1 MGKLL
6 NKYKEIKKTRK
17 GFTLVELLVVIAI
30 LAVLASISV
39 VGYLGFT
46 SKAKNSAA
54 LTELSQARE
63 AMRIQL
69 VTNTSVTKNDAANGN
84 VTFTYSTDTSNNNK
98 KIEYTYSAGTTTTTV
113 TWDTILKTT
122 FTDLAELNG
131 TFEVAATSG
140 SISTINYL
148 GKDGGSASWTISTD
162 ALSQGEYNT
171 TESNKN
177 IGVYPT
183 AK

>member
-1 MGKLL
+1 MEKLL

-30 LAVLASISV
+30 LAVLASVSV

-98 KIEYTYSAGTTTTTV
+98 KIEYTYSAGTTTTV

-162 ALSQGEYNT
+162 ALSQGVYQT

-177 IGVYPT
+177 IGVYST
-183 AK
+183 AQ